1 VPLGILKL
9 TVETEREGGADRVSL
24 FPFQAISVSKTTDGM
39 LVRESAAG
47 QQAKPEPR
55 RRVGKRSSTQKNATD
70 GTVGNTRPKNAVSP
84 SAEEATEPVSAKKKR
99 VQNFRRHAKIE
110 ISGAFP
116 EIVHTLIDRAK
127 EGSVN
132 HTKLLFDIGG
142 VKEQMK
148 EEAKHRERAAGS
160 ASLADLLIHEL
171 ERQHEPEPSDA
182 EQRSE
187 HAATAASGE
196 AGRIDP

>member
-1 VPLGILKL
+1 
-9 TVETEREGGADRVSL
+9 
-24 FPFQAISVSKTTDGM
+24 VSKTTDGM

-55 RRVGKRSSTQKNATD
+55 RRVGKRSSTEKKAAD
-70 GTVGNTRPKNAVSP
+70 GAVAKKRPKKAASP

-99 VQNFRRHAKIE
+99 VQNFRRAKIE

-148 EEAKHRERAAGS
+148 EEAKHRERVAGS
-160 ASLADLLIHEL
+160 ASLADLLMHEL